1 MWFRD
6 PFPRFYLDA
15 DFQIACDYFLGN
27 PDDMKNSPNGGFNY
41 VKSNKRSIEFYKFW
55 YSSRETYPGHHDQD
69 VLNLIKLD
77 PFISQIGIKI
87 KFLDTAFFGGL
98 CEASKDLNLVCTMH
112 ANCCFGLD
120 SKLND
125 LRVMLQ
131 DWRAF
136 ISLPLDLKNESIISW
151 RVPKKCR

>member
-1 MWFRD
+1 M
-6 PFPRFYLDA
+6 
-15 DFQIACDYFLGN
+15 N
-27 PDDMKNSPNGGFNY
+27 NSPNGGFNY
-41 VKSNKRSIEFYKFW
+41 VKSNNRSIEFYKFW
-55 YSSRETYPGHHDQD
+55 YASRETYPGFHDQD
-69 VLNLIKLD
+69 VLNFIKLD
-77 PFISQIGIKI
+77 PFVSEIGIKI

-125 LRVMLQ
+125 LRVMIQ

-136 ISLPLDLKNESIISW
+136 VSLPLDLKNESIVSW
-151 RVPKKCR
+151 RVPQKCSLDSLRHNESPAPAPAMDDYVDQETQD